1 MRRFVVAVMACAV
14 LAASPAN
21 AQGLL
26 EKGQGFLEKA
36 LEAVPE
42 GVTGE
47 ALSEADIDSGLRE
60 ALRVGTERVVATLGQ
75 VDGFNT
81 DADVHIP
88 LPGSLA
94 TVQTAL
100 GRVGLS
106 SLADDLELRMN
117 RAAEQAVPEAK
128 ELFFNAISEMT
139 LEDVQ
144 GILSGPEDA
153 ATRFFQGKMTPP
165 LTDRFAPIVNTEL
178 ADAGAIQAYDK
189 MIGDYDKIPFV
200 PSVEADLAPY
210 VVEKALDGLF
220 LFLAR
225 EEAAIRTDPVKRTT
239 DILKKVFGA

>member
-1 MRRFVVAVMACAV
+1 MRRVVVAIVACAA
-14 LAASPAN
+14 LAASPVN

-26 EKGQGFLEKA
+26 KKGQGLLEKA
-36 LEAVPE
+36 LEVVPE
-42 GVTGE
+42 GVTSE
-47 ALSEADIDSGLRE
+47 ALSDADIDSGLRE
-60 ALRVGTERVVATLGQ
+60 ALRIGTERVVATLGQ

-81 DADVHIP
+81 DPDIHIP

-106 SLADDLELRMN
+106 GLADDLELRMN

-144 GILSGPEDA
+144 GILGGPEDA

-165 LTDRFAPIVNTEL
+165 LTERFAPIVNDQL
-178 ADAGAIQAYDK
+178 AGAGAIQAYDN
-189 MIGDYDKIPFV
+189 MIGDYEKIPFV

-239 DILKKVFGA
+239 DILRKVFGA